1 MVLQI
6 QEKIIKKSFT
16 SEIVSLK
23 DASYQGCISSE
34 RGVSI
39 GRFIHTK
46 CATFLESIPDEI
58 KAELEEG
65 QMLRFNELK
74 PAQHYTQDW
83 IPCEAGTEGS
93 QRIDV
98 YHVMSFSSQAFGN
111 FRNDD
116 PVKHGIHKALRDDW
130 SDYKSNRMKDL
141 KRYVKQYLDSLAGK
155 KRERAPTKDF
165 AVWLS
170 DTVSTI
176 KDRAKTAKSRGD
188 ATVDDAVVNAIVKAI
203 K

>member
-1 MVLQI
+1 MEI
-6 QEKIIKKSFT
+6 IIKKQNT

-39 GRFIHTK
+39 GRFIHNK
-46 CATFLESIPDEI
+46 CSTFLESVPDEI
-58 KAELEEG
+58 KAEIEEG
-65 QMLRFNELK
+65 QMLRFNELN
-74 PAQHYTQDW
+74 PVQYYTKDW
-83 IPCEAGTEGS
+83 VPCEEGAEGA
-93 QRIDV
+93 QRVDV
-98 YHVMSFSSQAFGN
+98 FTVMAYSSQAFGN

-116 PVKHGIHKALRDDW
+116 PVKHGIHKKVRDDW

>member
-1 MVLQI
+1 MS
-6 QEKIIKKSFT
+6 KKV
-16 SEIVSLK
+16 EITSLK

-39 GRFIHTK
+39 GRFIHDK
-46 CATFLESIPDEI
+46 CPTFLDSIPDEI
-58 KAELEEG
+58 RAEIEGG
-65 QMLRFNELK
+65 QMLRFNELN
-74 PAQHYTQDW
+74 PAQHYTKDW
-83 IPCEAGTEGS
+83 IPCKEGTEGS
-93 QRIDV
+93 VRIDIN
-98 YHVMSFSSQAFGN
+98 HVMSYSSQAFGN

-116 PVKHGIHKALRDDW
+116 PVKHGIHKGWRDDW

-141 KRYVKQYLDSLAGK
+141 KRYVKQYLDSLTGK
-155 KRERAPTKDF
+155 VRERAPTKDF
-165 AVWLS
+165 AVWLAEQ
-170 DTVSTI
+170 VSTI

>member
-1 MVLQI
+1 LEI
-6 QEKIIKKSFT
+6 IIKKQNT

-39 GRFIHTK
+39 GRFIHNK
-46 CATFLESIPDEI
+46 CSTFLESVPDEI
-58 KAELEEG
+58 KAEIEEG
-65 QMLRFNELK
+65 QMLRFNELN
-74 PAQHYTQDW
+74 PVQYYTKDW
-83 IPCEAGTEGS
+83 VPCEEGAEGA
-93 QRIDV
+93 QRVDV
-98 YHVMSFSSQAFGN
+98 FTVMAYSSQAFGN

-116 PVKHGIHKALRDDW
+116 PVKHGIHKKVRDDW

>member
-1 MVLQI
+1 
-6 QEKIIKKSFT
+6 
-16 SEIVSLK
+16 LK

-46 CATFLESIPDEI
+46 CATFLESVPDEI

-74 PAQHYTQDW
+74 PAQYYTQDW
-83 IPCEAGTEGS
+83 IPCEEGTEGS

-141 KRYVKQYLDSLAGK
+141 KRYVKQYLDSLVGK
-155 KRERAPTKDF
+155 KRERAPTKYF
-165 AVWLS
+165 AEWLKEEI
-170 DTVSTI
+170 DTI
-176 KDRAKTAKSRGD
+176 KTRAKNAKSRGD
-188 ATVDDAVVNAIVKAI
+188 TTVDDAVVNAIVKSI